1 MPPQSHCFGDRRQL
15 RCFQPE
21 KYNLR
26 ALASGWEQRAGL
38 PWQCLAS
45 LNSST
50 SLSSVTSTRRHR
62 TRCQQPPPLASSPG
76 PDTRPQALS
85 CNTTANHAG
94 FRSAPGTTERDRER
108 QGGHSLGDSTPP
120 PRRRSLREGGTRR
133 GRLLSRARTA
143 RPRLRSFINS
153 PGLLS
158 SRFIVPGRTGK
169 GREDRRGLRCAR
181 CPLSLEERGYP
192 EAPAHRLLPCPC
204 APAPLTSQGR
214 AGVGWSWEAGRHE
227 DVHRLLLA
235 AARIRNSLCVRER
248 GLGK

>member
-1 MPPQSHCFGDRRQL
+1 MAMPRFTEQQHIPEFGHIHTEAQS
-15 RCFQPE
+15 
-21 KYNLR
+21 
-26 ALASGWEQRAGL
+26 ALSAAPATRLL
-38 PWQCLAS
+38 P
-45 LNSST
+45 
-50 SLSSVTSTRRHR
+50 RPRH
-62 TRCQQPPPLASSPG
+62 PPSSPFLQHHG
-76 PDTRPQALS
+76 QSRGVQKRPRDNREGQGASRRPQPRGQ
-85 CNTTANHAG
+85 H
-94 FRSAPGTTERDRER
+94 
-108 QGGHSLGDSTPP
+108 PP